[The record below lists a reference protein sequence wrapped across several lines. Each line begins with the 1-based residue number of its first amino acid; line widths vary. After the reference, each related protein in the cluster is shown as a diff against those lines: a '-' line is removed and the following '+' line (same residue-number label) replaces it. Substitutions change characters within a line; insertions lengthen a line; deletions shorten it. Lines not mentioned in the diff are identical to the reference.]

1 VRPAPADPA
10 PLPAG
15 RRAERS
21 DPAPPP
27 AGRRAERLALA
38 AALALW
44 LALALYGQRV
54 HWVEEAGT
62 AERDGYVSQAELLL
76 SGSLPR
82 DPYRP
87 LLYPLLAAA
96 LAPLAG
102 GAFPAARLISNLA
115 AAALAWLAWAY
126 GRRLAGAAAGAW
138 AMALVA
144 VNPNLWIIGQHVS
157 TDMLFAALAAA
168 ALLAGLCYLQ
178 APGPAPA
185 LAAGLALGLAAFT
198 RSNALFLLPALL
210 AAWWLALPAAPAPP
224 AALAPV
230 GPLVPPPAPGTA
242 RRQLAGT
249 SAVPGRRR
257 RRLGHLALAAAGAV
271 LALAPHWALRRAQ
284 FGSPF
289 YDENW
294 KNLAWK
300 LYGYPDWSYL
310 DRVPFRSAAELLAHD
325 PWAVVRGGAAELWR
339 FAIAG
344 AAQLFGTWAHVL
356 MVGAGAAWALIDRG
370 TRRTAAWLLFA
381 LGSFTVAT
389 ALAFFTWGRLLLLLL
404 PGAAALA
411 FAPWAARP
419 ARDAT
424 GSGPEPGIAHHAL
437 AGHALGAAVSAG
449 PGWQWRRRRRRVL
462 TIVGAAAVLLL
473 AVKTFAFRLPAFA
486 ARHPYV
492 EVELLRGL
500 DRRLPPGEALGGSSP
515 FLGRYLRHR
524 YVALP
529 DAFGDEIAQ
538 PDLYY
543 ARIRRQLQGA
553 GVAWLVIGPVDLR
566 ARPRALLGPH
576 APVPWL
582 ALAGGQ
588 HGVVAWQVRG
598 LPRRPAGSS

>member
-1 VRPAPADPA
+1 VRAAPADPA
-10 PLPAG
+10 PPPAG

-54 HWVEEAGT
+54 HWLEEAGT

-157 TDMLFAALAAA
+157 TDMPFGALAAA

-178 APGPAPA
+178 APRPATA
-185 LAAGLALGLAAFT
+185 LGAGLALGLAAFT

-210 AAWWLALPAAPAPP
+210 AAWWLAPPAAPAQPAAPAPAGSLVAP
-224 AALAPV
+224 AT
-230 GPLVPPPAPGTA
+230 PGTA

-249 SAVPGRRR
+249 SGAPGRRR

-271 LALAPHWALRRAQ
+271 LVLAPHWALRQAQ

-310 DRVPFRSAAELLAHD
+310 ERVPFRSAAELLAHD
-325 PWAVVRGGAAELWR
+325 PWAVLRGGAAELWR
-339 FAIAG
+339 FVTAG
-344 AAQLFGTWAHVL
+344 AAQLFGTWVHVL

-370 TRRTAAWLLFA
+370 TRRVAAWLLFA

-389 ALAFFTWGRLLLLLL
+389 AFAFFTWGRLLLLLL
-404 PGAAALA
+404 PGAAVLA
-411 FAPWAARP
+411 FAPWAA
-419 ARDAT
+419 AT
-424 GSGPEPGIAHHAL
+424 
-437 AGHALGAAVSAG
+437 G
-449 PGWQWRRRRRRVL
+449 PGWRWRRVL
-462 TIVGAAAVLLL
+462 AGVGAAAVLLL

-529 DAFGDEIAQ
+529 DAFGEEIAQ
-538 PDLYY
+538 PGLYY
-543 ARIRRQLQGA
+543 AKIRRQLQGA
-553 GVAWLVIGPVDLR
+553 GVAYLVIGPVDLR
-566 ARPRALLGPH
+566 ARPRALLGPD

-582 ALAGGQ
+582 APAGGQ
-588 HGVVAWQVRG
+588 QGVVVWQVRE